1 MLAGFLPVA
10 LAALHLA
17 CPAVGGPALKPTK
30 TFAGNTAAFPPP
42 GVPIDH
48 SLFPPGEVLG
58 LKGRPLVGI
67 FSAASIQLSG
77 DEAFAVQTAPAY
89 AYNHDFVPLIQPD
102 VEKSRR
108 KHRFPGDIDL
118 CKATMKKSRGRKR
131 SHSTQCDHGEIS
143 HLGSPPRSGWTEA
156 SPLIPGHCALTQ
168 VHMVHRH
175 GARYPT
181 GGEGPSL
188 FASKLHDAAQTGKLR
203 FTKDLAFL
211 NSWTYKLGE
220 ELLTPF
226 GRKQMF
232 DLGVCKSVMLF
243 GLSAVVYLCFSMN
256 SYLLAAIPGPSS
268 NYGNLLKN
276 FTDKETFPVFRS
288 ETHDRM
294 VKSALNFAAGFF
306 GIPYEDQY
314 QLSLIVEAFGF
325 NNTFAP
331 YYTCKNGFKAM
342 GPNSPTARLSKAWIK
357 KYLVNARKRLQ
368 SQASALIFGMD
379 LTITDTHA
387 MQELCAYETVALG
400 YSAFCPLFTEEEW
413 YGFQYAFDLSFW
425 YTYGFGSP
433 TAAAQ
438 GAGYA
443 NELLHRLKRILP
455 SENPFSVNQTLDGNK
470 ITFPLDQ
477 SIYVDATHEVTL
489 VNILTALDF
498 KSLARSGPLP
508 EDHIVRHRSFL
519 TSHIAPFGTNLVIQ
533 VVDCAETGRSIRFFL
548 NDGALPIGIKGC
560 PKNKDGFC
568 PLDVFIRGLQER
580 LDSIDWEYDCLAD
593 YQFTDDITD
602 GRAPR

>member
-1 MLAGFLPVA
+1 MFAGLLPVA
-10 LAALHLA
+10 LATLRLA
-17 CPAVGGPALKPTK
+17 YPVAGGPALKPTK
-30 TFAGNTAAFPPP
+30 TFAGTYVGSTSTAAFPPP
-42 GVPIDH
+42 DVPIDH
-48 SLFPPGEVLG
+48 GLFPPGDVLG
-58 LKGRPLVGI
+58 FEGKT
-67 FSAASIQLSG
+67 ATG

-102 VEKSRR
+102 VDKSRH
-108 KHRFPGDIDL
+108 KHKVADDIDL
-118 CKATMKKSRGRKR
+118 VIEDTNPLAEDDDEEIARKKKKPFNPVR
-131 SHSTQCDHGEIS
+131 SWGNLTPWFSSSFGLDK
-143 HLGSPPRSGWTEA
+143 A
-156 SPLIPGHCALTQ
+156 SPLIPDQCALSQ
-168 VHMVHRH
+168 VHLVHRH

-181 GGEGPSL
+181 GGEGPSK
-188 FASKLHDAAQTGKLR
+188 FSAKLHAAAQTGKLR

-232 DLGVCKSVMLF
+232 DLGVSF
-243 GLSAVVYLCFSMN
+243 R
-256 SYLLAAIPGPSS
+256 S
-268 NYGNLLKN
+268 NYGSLLKN
-276 FTDKETFPVFRS
+276 FTEKGTFPVFRS
-288 ETHDRM
+288 ETQDRM

-331 YYTCKNGFKAM
+331 YYKCNNVLKAI
-342 GPNSPTARLSKAWIK
+342 GPNSPSAKLSNAWIE
-357 KYLVNARKRLQ
+357 KYLVEARERLQ
-368 SQASALIFGMD
+368 SQVFGMD
-379 LTITDTHA
+379 LTIADTHA

-400 YSAFCPLFTEEEW
+400 YSAFCPLFTKQEW
-413 YGFQYAFDLSFW
+413 HGFQYGFDLSFW
-425 YTYGFGSP
+425 YGSGFGSP
-433 TAAAQ
+433 VAAAQ

-443 NELLHRLKRILP
+443 NELLHRLKRLLP
-455 SENPFSVNQTLDGNK
+455 VENPFSVNQTLDGNE

-477 SIYVDATHEVTL
+477 SIYVDATHEVVL

-498 KSLARSGPLP
+498 KALAHTGPLP
-508 EDHIVRHRSFL
+508 ADYIPKHRSFV

-548 NDGALPIGIKGC
+548 NDGALPIGLKGC

-580 LDSIDWEYDCLAD
+580 LDSIDWQYDCLAD
-593 YQFTDDITD
+593 YEFGDNITD